1 MNYCISLEMAERLT
15 VSNVLRLVM
24 SDGDSDD
31 SENIHDGSDED
42 FGLLEDDED
51 ESNGDLENN
60 EMWGLIKKWWR
71 METMKRWWMKR

>member
-31 SENIHDGSDED
+31 SEDFHDGSDED
-42 FGLLEDDED
+42 FELLEYDED
-51 ESNGDLENN
+51 ESNGDLVSN
-60 EMWGLIKKWWR
+60 EM
-71 METMKRWWMKR
+71 

>member
-1 MNYCISLEMAERLT
+1 MAERLT

-31 SENIHDGSDED
+31 SEDFHDGSDED

-51 ESNGDLENN
+51 G
-60 EMWGLIKKWWR
+60 KQWWLGKQWNVR
-71 METMKRWWMKR
+71 MN

>member
-1 MNYCISLEMAERLT
+1 MAERLT

-31 SENIHDGSDED
+31 SEDFHDGSDED

-51 ESNGDLENN
+51 ESNGDLKNN
-60 EMWGLIKKWWR
+60 EV
-71 METMKRWWMKR
+71 